1 MIELDEDFKQ
11 RVKTAYDNG
20 EYKDNLSNFTI
31 ELAEDNPNSSSGD
44 IRAALRAFIKTLKSG
59 SNTIQLQWRASA
71 GGR

>member
-20 EYKDNLSNFTI
+20 EYKDNQSNFAM

-44 IRAALRAFIKTLKSG
+44 IRRTLRAFIKTFKSD
-59 SNTIQLQWRASA
+59 SNSII
-71 GGR
+71 